1 MDYTYPGIISITKIA
16 GMAASVSLTTQT
28 LYAELI
34 DRCAVAAFDAEFPLN
49 GSFVRVRVKDRH
61 YWYFQQGARDASGK
75 QPRKYVGPDN
85 DEIRQRMASHG
96 RAKDDYQERRRLISL
111 LRRSGFHSPPEE
123 TGRILKVLSDAGVFR
138 MRACLVGTAA
148 YQVYGP
154 MLGIRL
160 PRSSLQTQDL
170 DIAQFTAISVA
181 IGKDEQ
187 TPPLLEVLQQADP
200 SFRSV
205 PHMRKAEAT
214 VAYVNDKGFRVEIL
228 TENRGPERETP
239 AALPA
244 ISTHAQPLRFMDFL
258 IHDEIQAAVLYDA
271 GILVNVPSPERYALH
286 KLIITQRRR
295 ANPAK
300 IKKDVE
306 QSQALLGA
314 LAAHKAVTLRQVW
327 NEAFHRGPKWQS
339 HLAIGLGMIETKVRD
354 RVLYVVGAVRSMI
367 PGVDIHFADAP
378 PRYDVDRHA
387 ITFPAEDNNGERVIC
402 AISREALHDH
412 FGTGKTNDERIEIFR
427 RHRQEIERMAR
438 EIYLHRRLTPD
449 GTVLIKTAD
458 VPDLGQRSAPR
469 AKKGAR
475 KIQSRRKPVLR

>member
-1 MDYTYPGIISITKIA
+1 
-16 GMAASVSLTTQT
+16 MATTVSLTTQT
-28 LYAELI
+28 LYAELV
-34 DRCAVAAFDAEFPLN
+34 DRCAVAAFEAEFPLN
-49 GSFVRVRVKDRH
+49 GSFVRVRVKDRD

-85 DEIRQRMASHG
+85 DEIRQRMANHG

-123 TGRILKVLSDAGVFR
+123 TGRILQVLSDAGVFR

-154 MLGIRL
+154 MLGVRL
-160 PRSSLQTQDL
+160 PRPFLQTQDL

-187 TPPLLEVLQQADP
+187 TPPLLELLQKADP

-205 PHMRKAEAT
+205 PHIRKAEAT
-214 VAYVNDKGFRVEIL
+214 VAYVNAKGFRVEVL

-258 IHDEIQAAVLYDA
+258 IHEEIRAAVLYDA

-286 KLIITQRRR
+286 KLIIAQRRR

-306 QSQALLGA
+306 QAEALLAA
-314 LAAHKAVTLRQVW
+314 LAAHKAISLREVW
-327 NEAFHRGPKWQS
+327 NEAFSRGPKWQRL
-339 HLAIGLGMIETKVRD
+339 LAVGLGMIATHVRD
-354 RVLYVVGAVRSMI
+354 QVLHAVGAIRGIV
-367 PGVDIHFADAP
+367 PGSDIQFADAR
-378 PRYDVDRHA
+378 PRYDFDRD
-387 ITFPAEDNNGERVIC
+387 IVIFPAEDTRGERVLC
-402 AISREALHDH
+402 AISREALDDH
-412 FGTGKTNDERIEIFR
+412 FGTDGQTNDQRVETFR
-427 RHRQEIERMAR
+427 HHRQEIERMAR
-438 EIYLHRRLTPD
+438 EVYLHSTVPSD
-449 GTVLIKTAD
+449 GSVLVKTAD
-458 VPDLGQRSAPR
+458 VPDLLKRSMPR
-469 AKKGAR
+469 TKKSSR
-475 KIQSRRKPVLR
+475 KTQSRRKPVLR